1 MTDILVSPRRPRLDP
16 RPVAHRIGLVA
27 LSTDH
32 TTEVDFARILG
43 LAGIGVYVNRIAN
56 PVTPETLRAMEGD
69 LAEGAALILP
79 GEALDAIVYGCT
91 SASAVLGQG
100 VQKALGGR
108 APVSTPTSGALRGF
122 AALGVT
128 RVALMT
134 PYLPQTADLV
144 GDHFAAHGLEV
155 VSRRSMGR
163 ADDRDM
169 ALLPEAEVMAFAL
182 AADHPDAQALF
193 MSCTALPALG
203 LIDRIE
209 ARLGKPV
216 ISANQ
221 ALFWAMLDQARI
233 PASGPGRLFQVRT
246 W

>member
-1 MTDILVSPRRPRLDP
+1 MWDDALNRFGLIALATDLTIEGDAARLMPEGCRLHVTRIAYDNPTTAENLRRTGPRLRDAGALLVP
-16 RPVAHRIGLVA
+16 GVA
-27 LSTDH
+27 LK
-32 TTEVDFARILG
+32 
-43 LAGIGVYVNRIAN
+43 GV
-56 PVTPETLRAMEGD
+56 GF
-69 LAEGAALILP
+69 
-79 GEALDAIVYGCT
+79 GCT

-100 VQKALGGR
+100 VQDALGSR

-128 RVALMT
+128 RIALMT
-134 PYLPQTADLV
+134 PYLPETADLV
-144 GDHFAAHGLEV
+144 GDHFVAQGLDV

-169 ALLPEAEVMAFAL
+169 ALLPDAQVMEFAL

-203 LIDRIE
+203 LIETIE

>member
-1 MTDILVSPRRPRLDP
+1 MWQDNLNRFGLIALATDLTIEGDAARLLPQGCRLHVTRIAFENPTTAENLRRTGPRLAEAAALLVP
-16 RPVAHRIGLVA
+16 GVA
-27 LSTDH
+27 LK
-32 TTEVDFARILG
+32 
-43 LAGIGVYVNRIAN
+43 GV
-56 PVTPETLRAMEGD
+56 GF
-69 LAEGAALILP
+69 
-79 GEALDAIVYGCT
+79 GCT

-100 VQKALGGR
+100 VRDALGTR
-108 APVSTPTSGALRGF
+108 APVSTPTGGALRGF
-122 AALGVT
+122 AALGIT

-144 GDHFAAHGLEV
+144 GDHFAASGLKV
-155 VSRRSMGR
+155 VSRHSMGR

-169 ALLPEAEVMAFAL
+169 ALLPEAEVMEFAL
-182 AADHPDAQALF
+182 ASDHPDAQALF
-193 MSCTALPALG
+193 LSCTALPALE

-209 ARLGKPV
+209 ARLDKPV

-221 ALFWAMLDQARI
+221 ALFWTMLDQARI

>member
-1 MTDILVSPRRPRLDP
+1 MWDDKLNRF
-16 RPVAHRIGLVA
+16 GLVA
-27 LSTDH
+27 LATDL
-32 TTEVDFARILG
+32 TIEGDAARLMPQG
-43 LAGIGVYVNRIAN
+43 SRLHVTRIAFEN
-56 PVTPETLRAMEGD
+56 PTTAENLRQTGPR
-69 LAEGAALILP
+69 LADAAALLVP
-79 GEALDAIVYGCT
+79 GVALKGVGFGCT
-91 SASAVLGQG
+91 SALAVLGQG
-100 VQKALGGR
+100 VQDALGAR

-122 AALGVT
+122 QALGVS

-134 PYLPQTADLV
+134 PYLRETADLV
-144 GDHFAAHGLEV
+144 GDHFAAHGLDV
-155 VSRRSMGR
+155 VSRRSMEQG
-163 ADDRDM
+163 DDRDM
-169 ALLPEAEVMAFAL
+169 ALLTDAQVMEFAL
-182 AADHPDAQALF
+182 ASDHADAQALF

-209 ARLGKPV
+209 AELGKPV

>member
-1 MTDILVSPRRPRLDP
+1 MWESKLNRFGLIALATDLTIEGDALRLMPPGCRLHVTRIAFQNPTTAENLRQTGPRLAEAAALLVP
-16 RPVAHRIGLVA
+16 GVA
-27 LSTDH
+27 LK
-32 TTEVDFARILG
+32 
-43 LAGIGVYVNRIAN
+43 GV
-56 PVTPETLRAMEGD
+56 GF
-69 LAEGAALILP
+69 
-79 GEALDAIVYGCT
+79 GCT

-100 VQKALGGR
+100 VQDALGAR

-122 AALGVT
+122 QALGVS

-134 PYLPQTADLV
+134 PYLPETADLV
-144 GDHFAAHGLEV
+144 GDHFAANGLDV
-155 VSRRSMGR
+155 VSRRSMGQ

-169 ALLPEAEVMAFAL
+169 ALLSDQQVMEFAL
-182 AADHPDAQALF
+182 ASDHPEAQALF

-203 LIDRIE
+203 LIERIE

-233 PASGPGRLFQVRT
+233 PASGPGRLFRLRT